1 MKYIQPSLFHQ
12 LSDPDKFLTIL
23 ATWFHGFNKKIS
35 SQVLPTLYISDIK
48 SVYVYIFILDKI
60 YTKGSYRFLFV
71 NSFKLTLYIS
81 LNDDD
86 KCTLIRS
93 RQLFSIPT

>member
-1 MKYIQPSLFHQ
+1 MKYNQPSLFHQ
-12 LSDPDKFLTIL
+12 LSDSDKFLTIL
-23 ATWFHGFNKKIS
+23 RDSI
-35 SQVLPTLYISDIK
+35 IK
-48 SVYVYIFILDKI
+48 QENIELGVAHSVYFWYKNVYVYIFILDKI
-60 YTKGSYRFLFV
+60 YTKGSHRFLVV
-71 NSFKLTLYIS
+71 NSFTLTLYIS